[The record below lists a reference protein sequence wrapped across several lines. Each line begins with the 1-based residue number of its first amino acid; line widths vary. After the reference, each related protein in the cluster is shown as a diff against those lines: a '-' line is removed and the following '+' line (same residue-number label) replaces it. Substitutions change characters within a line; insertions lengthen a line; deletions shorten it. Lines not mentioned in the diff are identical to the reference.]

1 MDKNNVLIS
10 IITPCYNAA
19 AVIAETIESVL
30 AQTYQNWEL
39 LICDDCST
47 DNSVAVIKSY
57 CEKDSRIKLY
67 STPKN
72 TGTPAEPRNI
82 ALNNAK
88 GEFIAFLDADDQ
100 WFPNKLE
107 EQIEFSDKSGYDF
120 VYSDYEKISWNG
132 VRDNRIIKMRKIA
145 NYSNMLLTSNVPCLT
160 AMIKRET
167 LKGVRFKAISNED
180 YVFWLE
186 ILKHGITAHNTGV
199 IHGLYREAKNSRSAN
214 KYKVAKHHWYIL
226 RKIECLGLLKAI
238 FCMITYA
245 YIGLKKYLK

>member
-1 MDKNNVLIS
+1 MLIS

-107 EQIEFSDKSGYDF
+107 EQIEFSDKNGYDF
-120 VYSDYEKISWNG
+120 VYSNYEKISWDGERN
-132 VRDNRIIKMRKIA
+132 NRFIYVATKSTYK
-145 NYSNMLLTSNVPCLT
+145 SLLKTCDVPCLT
-160 AMIKRET
+160 ALMKKNIV
-167 LKGVRFKAISNED
+167 GNIRFKQIPKED
-180 YVFWLE
+180 YAFWLDVFRNGVE
-186 ILKHGITAHNTGV
+186 AYNTNTV
-199 IHGLYREAKNSRSAN
+199 LGLYREAKHSRSSN
-214 KYKVAKHHWYIL
+214 KLKMIVGQWNIL
-226 RKIECLGLLKAI
+226 RRYERIGRFCSAYYLLV
-238 FCMITYA
+238 
-245 YIGLKKYLK
+245 YIIKGYLKYIK